1 MAMTAPTAPALD
13 ASGSLTWR
21 IRRNGIAVVEIAG
34 QVERRLAKQL
44 TADLLDLVRSATAV
58 VGIDLSEVDG
68 NDFSLFT
75 AFARTHAALRAHGGH
90 LYLIVGDDRMLDQ
103 LHRSGFDRIATVV
116 FARAYREQIAR
127 RSGERLTV
135 RLTRRSS
142 VIDLRDAV
150 QHRRR
155 GAPVTVVRT

>member
-1 MAMTAPTAPALD
+1 MD
-13 ASGSLTWR
+13 AFGSLTWR
-21 IRRNGIAVVEIAG
+21 LRRDGIAVVEIAG
-34 QVERRLAKQL
+34 KVERRLAKQL
-44 TADLLDLVRSATAV
+44 AADLLDLVRSGTTA

-68 NDFSLFT
+68 SDFSLFT
-75 AFARTHAALRAHGGH
+75 AFARAHAALRARSGH

-116 FARAYREQIAR
+116 FGRAYREQIAR

-155 GAPVTVVRT
+155 GATVTVARA